1 MKLSKKI
8 SKNLLDNGVVH
19 IFERVHLDKSLKS
32 KTPLRIKL
40 GIDATSPDLH
50 LGHAVILR
58 KLKEFQDLGHK
69 IILIIGDF
77 TAMIGDPSGKSK
89 TRPPLSPKEIKRNMK
104 DYVSQAGKIIN
115 IKKAEIHYNSK
126 WLKKLGAEEILKLLS
141 LITANRILERDDFSK
156 RFNEGKSVAMHELL
170 YPILQAYD
178 SVMVKAD
185 LEIGGTD
192 QTFNLLMGRELMSK
206 MGMKPQDVLTL
217 PLLEGT
223 DGENKMSKSL
233 GNYIALSD
241 EPNDMFGKIMSL
253 NDQLID
259 KYFLLCTDLTDKEI
273 KGIKGNPKMR
283 KLRLAREIVK
293 IYHGEKEAKK
303 AQEEFNKVFSKKELP
318 SEIKSVKLKVLSMSI
333 SDILVKT
340 GLVES
345 NGQAFRLVT
354 QGGVEV
360 DGLKVTNPKEI
371 ISVSK
376 SGRVIKAGK
385 KNFVR
390 II

>member
-1 MKLSKKI
+1 M
-8 SKNLLDNGVVH
+8 
-19 IFERVHLDKSLKS
+19 
-32 KTPLRIKL
+32 
-40 GIDATSPDLH
+40 
-50 LGHAVILR
+50 
-58 KLKEFQDLGHK
+58 GHK